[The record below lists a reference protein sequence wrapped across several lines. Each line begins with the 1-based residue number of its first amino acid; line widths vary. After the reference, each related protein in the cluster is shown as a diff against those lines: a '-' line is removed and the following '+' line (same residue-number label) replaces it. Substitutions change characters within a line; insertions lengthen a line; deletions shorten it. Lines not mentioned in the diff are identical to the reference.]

1 MESIIEH
8 TKLVT
13 RLLSDKLNLRFIKE
27 FSMQQLNDCCERIE
41 NSSILEKEE
50 QELIIQKELIRNIKF
65 IEYFEEICVN
75 NLENN
80 GLDFLIEDIEKH
92 NEKITDYPI
101 QNIIPI
107 LKSDDLKFDASYAY
121 LKYFSNCDKLF
132 KKKVINNLNNFYRQD
147 TLKIEELNK
156 EMLKLFEYDYL
167 KNSYLLPIN
176 HLREVY
182 PLLIK
187 SEKLRNIIWFMDCKH
202 YNIELSIDDILTINN
217 DADRIY
223 IMIQFLT
230 STIANDNIMLKLL
243 KQWKNNSCQ
252 LYDLQIIKN
261 KINTIDK
268 TRLESI
274 FENRSSYINFIYG
287 NRLKKF
293 QLDNINETRE
303 NLIIYA
309 IVNNKKSFLRLIDEY
324 TEDFLELS
332 TNNCILFEE
341 NFYSKYFNINE
352 LTLPKLRKIKSL
364 YNFYSIENLKEQFY
378 TFEEIEILSKV
389 GKNYIELY
397 NQLLD
402 LKIDD
407 RLLRIKQ
414 CIKKGLLDDVQ
425 TEDIEKIAKRIK
437 EKAIYSWLEEFKYI
451 KDIQPQDLID
461 IFVNHEMIK
470 KFIREIKSRNELAYI
485 LRNANEVDAY
495 ENLENIRRDII
506 KVDQYWNYLRNE
518 LNFDDIFIQK
528 YENNIKEFIFSGNAE
543 IAYLYYISSN
553 TKTRKSYGLII
564 KSEIMGRF
572 KKLKYHTD
580 DLMEEISF
588 ELNQSQIEE
597 WTNNSAISEGVY
609 EVKEYDDFYHTMI
622 LGDKPQR
629 TCLNYKSG
637 MYNKCLLACFD
648 SNKKILYAKI
658 NDRIVGRAM
667 IRLTKGTYSRME
679 NKNTLSF
686 FDVEKDDVPKN
697 NELHEK
703 LTLFL
708 EHSYVAGISDTE
720 KREVEKMFIR
730 LMEQKARKLNAELVL
745 SEDYYKAIDK
755 NYVQTNYYVY
765 ISKSKASSQ
774 YLDSLGGNA
783 SVSDEGQYKGS
794 IFYIWKPN
802 KECCSSFLESKLA
815 V

>member
-1 MESIIEH
+1 M
-8 TKLVT
+8 
-13 RLLSDKLNLRFIKE
+13 
-27 FSMQQLNDCCERIE
+27 
-41 NSSILEKEE
+41 
-50 QELIIQKELIRNIKF
+50 
-65 IEYFEEICVN
+65 
-75 NLENN
+75 
-80 GLDFLIEDIEKH
+80 
-92 NEKITDYPI
+92 
-101 QNIIPI
+101 
-107 LKSDDLKFDASYAY
+107 
-121 LKYFSNCDKLF
+121 
-132 KKKVINNLNNFYRQD
+132 
-147 TLKIEELNK
+147 
-156 EMLKLFEYDYL
+156 
-167 KNSYLLPIN
+167 
-176 HLREVY
+176 
-182 PLLIK
+182 
-187 SEKLRNIIWFMDCKH
+187 
-202 YNIELSIDDILTINN
+202 
-217 DADRIY
+217 
-223 IMIQFLT
+223 
-230 STIANDNIMLKLL
+230 
-243 KQWKNNSCQ
+243 
-252 LYDLQIIKN
+252 
-261 KINTIDK
+261 
-268 TRLESI
+268 
-274 FENRSSYINFIYG
+274 
-287 NRLKKF
+287 
-293 QLDNINETRE
+293 
-303 NLIIYA
+303 
-309 IVNNKKSFLRLIDEY
+309 
-324 TEDFLELS
+324 
-332 TNNCILFEE
+332 
-341 NFYSKYFNINE
+341 
-352 LTLPKLRKIKSL
+352 
-364 YNFYSIENLKEQFY
+364 
-378 TFEEIEILSKV
+378 
-389 GKNYIELY
+389 
-397 NQLLD
+397 
-402 LKIDD
+402 
-407 RLLRIKQ
+407 
-414 CIKKGLLDDVQ
+414 
-425 TEDIEKIAKRIK
+425 
-437 EKAIYSWLEEFKYI
+437 
-451 KDIQPQDLID
+451 
-461 IFVNHEMIK
+461 
-470 KFIREIKSRNELAYI
+470 
-485 LRNANEVDAY
+485 
-495 ENLENIRRDII
+495 
-506 KVDQYWNYLRNE
+506 DQYWNYLRNE

-720 KREVEKMFIR
+720 KREVEKMFIK

-745 SEDYYKAIDK
+745 SDDYYKAIDK